1 MEEIDLKDFFD
12 YAKKYLFFI
21 VIAVLLVMIPVY
33 SYDTFIK
40 KPMYKSSTSVI
51 LVQAEGQNQI
61 TQSDLTIN
69 KNLVQTYTEIIK
81 SKLVVN
87 QAIQEL
93 RLSDK
98 YEQLVKNISVTSKD
112 GTDIIKITVQ
122 YGDNNYAMLI
132 ANKIREIFSTEVDKM
147 YKLNNIS
154 TLDEA
159 QISNI
164 VSNNTTLRD
173 MAITA
178 FVVAALG
185 IGIIFI
191 AYYFDDTIKYTE
203 HIEEKIQMPVIS
215 KITRSDVKTPK
226 GSIKEELILDKYPK
240 SLVSENIKILKTNLQ
255 YTSIDKKVK
264 TILITSSVAS
274 EGKSFI
280 SANLALAFAQAGKKV
295 LLVDCDLRKGRLHH
309 MFKLSNLRGLSNLLI
324 GDIDSYKNYV
334 VETKYKGLSVITR
347 GKIPPNPSELLN
359 SQKNKKLIEKLKND
373 YNLVIFDGAPI
384 TGLSDSILMAPMVDE
399 VLLVCRDSYTP
410 ALALESTRQ
419 ALVKV
424 NANIAGVVFNN
435 VDKAGKS
442 YGYYNYSYKYY
453 EGDSKKS

>member
-69 KNLVQTYTEIIK
+69 KNLVQTYTEIVK

-93 RLSDK
+93 KLNDT

-147 YKLNNIS
+147 YNLNNIS

-159 QISNI
+159 QISNV

-173 MAITA
+173 MAIAA
-178 FVVAALG
+178 FVVTALG
-185 IGIIFI
+185 VGIIFV

-215 KITRSDVKTPK
+215 KITRSDIKTPK
-226 GSIKEELILDKYPK
+226 GSVKEELILDKYPK

-280 SANLALAFAQAGKKV
+280 SSNLALAFAQAGKKV

-309 MFKLSNLRGLSNLLI
+309 IFKLSNLRGLSNLLI

-359 SQKNKKLIEKLKND
+359 SKKNKKLIETLKND
-373 YNLVIFDGAPI
+373 YNIVIFDGAPV

-410 ALALESTRQ
+410 TLALESTRQ